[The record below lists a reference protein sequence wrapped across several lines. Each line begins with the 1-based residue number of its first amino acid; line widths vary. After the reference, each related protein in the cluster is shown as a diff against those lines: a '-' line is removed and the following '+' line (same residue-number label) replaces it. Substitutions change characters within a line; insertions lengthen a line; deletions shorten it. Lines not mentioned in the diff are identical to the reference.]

1 MLVAGRNTE
10 LCLLAATGDVH
21 VVVVHGTELLHS
33 IYPIGVV
40 VPILVL
46 APGLVVIQLTDAG
59 GGVRLLG
66 GVVELLLH
74 HHRVV
79 VTVQQRVAIGL
90 PCARELIRKVHARL
104 ATGTMLGG
112 NQDNTIGTLRTPD
125 GRSSGILQDLNI
137 SDVLNVHRQQR
148 RVSLLV
154 GVGKVEIFIGIVK
167 NLVIDNDQR
176 VSITIDGCHTT
187 QAHRR
192 SCTEVTRVG
201 HDVQTGN
208 LTLKGLVGRCKCQTF
223 NIFHIQRLLRHSHL
237 FLGNRQTAGAGALRL
252 HNDLLQLGVL
262 RVELHLEDG
271 LVANGQHLRLVA
283 HIGEHQFVLGTS
295 HRQREV
301 TVKVG
306 LCGRHNTVVRI
317 AFHDVTHHDGT
328 VVVAQRTGDTH
339 SLGHRTKADDAQQ
352 SGKQYFLNHHSLW
365 PLEFVLFLQLL
376 ILPLCTG
383 FGLA

>member
-1 MLVAGRNTE
+1 MLVAGRNAE

-21 VVVVHGTELLHS
+21 VVVVHGTELLHG
-33 IYPIGVV
+33 IYPIGIV
-40 VPILVL
+40 VPVLVL

-112 NQDNTIGTLRTPD
+112 NQDNTISTLRAPD
-125 GRSSGILQDLNI
+125 GRSSSILQNLDI

-154 GVGKVEIFIGIVK
+154 GVGKVEVLIGIVE

-176 VSITIDGCHTT
+176 VSIAIDGCHTT

-208 LTLKGLVGRCKCQTF
+208 LTLQSLICRRKCQTF

-237 FLGNRQTAGAGALRL
+237 FLGDCQTAGAGALRL
-252 HNDLLQLGVL
+252 HDNLLQLGIL
-262 RVELHLEDG
+262 GLQLHFEDC
-271 LVANGQHLRLVA
+271 LVTDGQHLGLIA
-283 HIGEHQFVLGTS
+283 HVREHQLVLGTS
-295 HRQREV
+295 HCHGEV
-301 TVKVG
+301 SVEVG
-306 LCGRHNTVVRI
+306 LGGRHNTVVRI